1 MAEKLII
8 NYEDYKLA
16 VEKLALTIEK
26 NYKPSVLVG
35 IMRGAAPINQE
46 YLNCPLLMLLFKVIL
61 EKL

>member
-1 MAEKLII
+1 MLPNFMAEKLII

-35 IMRGAAPINQE
+35 IMRGAAPI
-46 YLNCPLLMLLFKVIL
+46 IL
-61 EKL
+61 SLIHISEPTRRI